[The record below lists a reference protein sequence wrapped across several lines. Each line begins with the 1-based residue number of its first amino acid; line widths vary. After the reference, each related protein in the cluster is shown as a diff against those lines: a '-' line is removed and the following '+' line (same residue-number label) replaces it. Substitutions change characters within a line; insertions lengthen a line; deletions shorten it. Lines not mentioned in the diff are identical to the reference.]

1 MLRMEKNSG
10 QDQEPALGSD
20 RAAVRRKWPALLLQD
35 RFAFAAA
42 LVLLAVAVSAVVG
55 PYLIGDLATRQNL
68 RDPGRPPFSL
78 DHGWAFVLGSDSLGR
93 PVAARLIAA
102 AGTTLSVAVPAV
114 LCSLVVGSVWGMWAG
129 YHGGW
134 RENVSLRTADVIL
147 SFPSLLLA
155 VVVLYVFSPSAAG
168 IVVVLAVA
176 RIPVYLRT
184 ARAESAELR
193 SRLFMDA
200 ARTFGTSS
208 WATIRRHVAPTVLP
222 TLLTVAALDFCFV
235 MLTESSLSFLGI
247 GIQPPDVSWGLM
259 VAQGRQELQSAWWIA
274 VFPGLAIVVT
284 TVSATVLAAWA
295 RLSTDPGQRWR
306 HGLRRGGRRPS
317 RPRPVTGGT
326 GAGRGMATEPAA
338 IPAGAEG
345 RPALVVPARD
355 NEPDSV
361 APGTE
366 PDSVARGTEPASD
379 APETEPARVL
389 PGLPTEPTQVLP
401 GLPTEPTQVLPGLPT
416 EPSPG
421 LPGIPTEPTPG
432 LPGIPTE
439 PTPGLPGIP
448 TEPTRVTP
456 GSPTGPTQVAAGA
469 EPSPTP
475 PGSGSEPT
483 SAVAR
488 TPADPTA
495 AAERSGP
502 APVPAPAPT
511 RPDTLAV
518 DGLSVD
524 IRTPAGP
531 VPVVRGVSFA
541 VRSGETLALL
551 GESGCGKSMTAH
563 AVAGL
568 LDPAA
573 EVVGGQARLDGEDLL
588 GLGPQARRRLAGPG
602 LSIVFQDA
610 LSALNPVHTVGAQLA
625 EPFRIHERMSRRAAR
640 AKAVELMER
649 VGIPEARSRA
659 GAYPHQFSGG
669 MRQRLLI
676 AMAVALRPK
685 VLLADEPTTALDVT
699 VQAQIMD
706 LLGELR
712 SEQRMALVLITH
724 DLGLVAEHADRVAV
738 MYAGTVVETG
748 PVAEVFGKP
757 HHPYTQGLLE
767 SVPAEQH
774 KGSRLSSIPGSPPDP
789 RSVPTGCAFRTRCPI
804 AREVCATHRPPL
816 TGTAADRAAACHFGK
831 ELADA

>member
-1 MLRMEKNSG
+1 MTEK
-10 QDQEPALGSD
+10 DMP
-20 RAAVRRKWPALLLQD
+20 RYRWPALLLRD

-42 LVLLAVAVSAVVG
+42 LVLLAVAVCAVLG

-93 PVAARLIAA
+93 PVAARLMAA

-114 LCSLVVGSVWGMWAG
+114 LCSLTVGSVWGMWAG

-134 RENVSLRTADVIL
+134 RENVSLRIADVIL

-155 VVVLYVFSPSAAG
+155 VVVLYVFSPSAVG
-168 IVVVLAVA
+168 IVAVLAVA

-200 ARTFGTSS
+200 ARTFGTGG
-208 WATIRRHVAPTVLP
+208 WASIRRHVAPTVLP

-274 VFPGLAIVVT
+274 VFPGLAIVIT
-284 TVSATVLAAWA
+284 TVAATVLAAWA

-306 HGLRRGGRRPS
+306 HGLRRGGRRS
-317 RPRPVTGGT
+317 RRPRPTIEEGATGPGPTAEPAPPRGETSVDLPRAERDTAARPTPAAT
-326 GAGRGMATEPAA
+326 GPRTEPPAA
-338 IPAGAEG
+338 EPPPTERDPAAHL
-345 RPALVVPARD
+345 PPAR
-355 NEPDSV
+355 
-361 APGTE
+361 AGI
-366 PDSVARGTEPASD
+366 AAEPA
-379 APETEPARVL
+379 PAAR
-389 PGLPTEPTQVLP
+389 E
-401 GLPTEPTQVLPGLPT
+401 
-416 EPSPG
+416 
-421 LPGIPTEPTPG
+421 
-432 LPGIPTE
+432 
-439 PTPGLPGIP
+439 
-448 TEPTRVTP
+448 
-456 GSPTGPTQVAAGA
+456 
-469 EPSPTP
+469 
-475 PGSGSEPT
+475 
-483 SAVAR
+483 AR
-488 TPADPTA
+488 TQPTA
-495 AAERSGP
+495 AEPPAVEREPTAHATSAE
-502 APVPAPAPT
+502 PAPT
-511 RPDTLAV
+511 APTAPRSTLQRPPGVFAARAGAPGAREDTLVV

-524 IRTPAGP
+524 VSTPAGP

-573 EVVGGQARLDGEDLL
+573 EVVGGQARLDGDDVLA
-588 GLGPQARRRLAGPG
+588 LGPGARRRLAGPG

-610 LSALNPVHTVGAQLA
+610 LSALNPVLTVGAQLA
-625 EPFRIHERMSRRAAR
+625 EPFRIHERLSRRAAR
-640 AKAVELMER
+640 ARAVELMER

-706 LLGELR
+706 LLAELR

-724 DLGLVAEHADRVAV
+724 DLGLVSEHADRVAV

-748 PVAEVFGKP
+748 PVTDVFDKP
-757 HHPYTQGLLE
+757 HHPYTRGLLE

-774 KGSRLSSIPGSPPDP
+774 KGSRLDSIPGSPPDP
-789 RSVPTGCAFRTRCPI
+789 RSMPTGCAFRTRCPMV
-804 AREVCATHRPPL
+804 REVCATHRPVPAG
-816 TGTAADRAAACHFGK
+816 TGADRAAACHFGK

>member
-1 MLRMEKNSG
+1 MLQKNNGQSDSAGSG
-10 QDQEPALGSD
+10 DVPEDAGDGSGTTPAADQVVTA
-20 RAAVRRKWPALLLQD
+20 RRKWLALLLQD
-35 RFAFAAA
+35 RFACAAVLILIGVA
-42 LVLLAVAVSAVVG
+42 LCAVLG
-55 PYLIGDLATRQNL
+55 PLLIGDLATRQNL
-68 RDPGRPPFSL
+68 RDPGREPFSL

-129 YHGGW
+129 FHGGW
-134 RENVSLRTADVIL
+134 RENVSLRIADVIL

-155 VVVLYVFSPSAAG
+155 VVVLYVFSPSASG
-168 IVVVLAVA
+168 IVLVLAVA

-208 WATIRRHVAPTVLP
+208 WASIRRHVAPTVLP

-259 VAQGRQELQSAWWIA
+259 VAQGRQELQSSWWIA

-295 RLSTDPGQRWR
+295 RLATDPGQRWR
-306 HGLRRGGRRPS
+306 HGLRRGGRGRLRRPA
-317 RPRPVTGGT
+317 T
-326 GAGRGMATEPAA
+326 GANGARQSSAA
-338 IPAGAEG
+338 ETAA
-345 RPALVVPARD
+345 VV
-355 NEPDSV
+355 
-361 APGTE
+361 
-366 PDSVARGTEPASD
+366 
-379 APETEPARVL
+379 
-389 PGLPTEPTQVLP
+389 
-401 GLPTEPTQVLPGLPT
+401 
-416 EPSPG
+416 
-421 LPGIPTEPTPG
+421 
-432 LPGIPTE
+432 
-439 PTPGLPGIP
+439 
-448 TEPTRVTP
+448 
-456 GSPTGPTQVAAGA
+456 AGA
-469 EPSPTP
+469 EPAHSPAPSGPEIEPAPAVPEAAPHPPAVPEAEAEPTP
-475 PGSGSEPT
+475 
-483 SAVAR
+483 A
-488 TPADPTA
+488 TPEA
-495 AAERSGP
+495 A
-502 APVPAPAPT
+502 PAPAPAPAPGDHAST
-511 RPDTLAV
+511 SPATLAV
-518 DGLSVD
+518 DNLSVD
-524 IRTPAGP
+524 IRTAAGP

-573 EVVGGQARLDGEDLL
+573 EVVGGQALLEGEDLL
-588 GLGPQARRRLAGPG
+588 GLGARARRRLAGPG
-602 LSIVFQDA
+602 LAIVFQDA
-610 LSALNPVHTVGAQLA
+610 LSALNPVQTVGAQLA

-640 AKAVELMER
+640 ARAVELMER

-706 LLGELR
+706 LLRELR

-738 MYAGTVVETG
+738 MYAGSVVETG

-757 HHPYTQGLLE
+757 NHPYTRGLLE

-774 KGSRLSSIPGSPPDP
+774 KGTRLNSIPGSPPDP
-789 RSVPTGCAFRTRCPI
+789 RSVPSGCAFRMRCPM
-804 AREVCATHRPPL
+804 ARDLCATHRPVL
-816 TGTAADRAAACHFGK
+816 AATGAGRAAACHFGK